1 MAMSISNQNQ
11 KLYTASSP
19 YFNTNLVNSNYLDV
33 LTYRPIP
40 MNPTDVY
47 MQISSVY
54 EYRPDLLAF
63 DLYQNASLWWVF
75 AERNPNLLG
84 PDPYFN
90 FITGTWIYV
99 PTLSTLKTVLG
110 I

>member
-1 MAMSISNQNQ
+1 MAISTQNQ
-11 KLYTASSP
+11 KLYPASSP
-19 YFNTNLVNSNYLDV
+19 YFNTSVVNNKYLGI
-33 LTYRPIP
+33 LNYRPIP
-40 MNPTDVY
+40 MYPTDVY
-47 MQISSVY
+47 MQISPVY

-63 DLYQNASLWWVF
+63 DLYQNADLWWVF

-90 FITGTWIYV
+90 FTVGTSIYV
-99 PTLSTLKTVLG
+99 PALSTLKTVLG